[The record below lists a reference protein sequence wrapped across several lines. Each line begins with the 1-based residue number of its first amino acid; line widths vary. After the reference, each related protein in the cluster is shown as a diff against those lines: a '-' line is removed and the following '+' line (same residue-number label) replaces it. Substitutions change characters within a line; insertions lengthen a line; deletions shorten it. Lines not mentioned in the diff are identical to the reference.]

1 MEKEEKIVVILL
13 TMAILSLSVAYLAYY
28 PNDITGR
35 GGKELTSNCDIGERV
50 WLEGVVFSKTTTFKG
65 DHLIL
70 NVDHDSQLIAVF
82 IPNNNGA
89 SEIDN
94 MIRKNDRVHI
104 IGILDEYKGDKEIVV
119 QDKKDVIL
127 LDKVD

>member
-13 TMAILSLSVAYLAYY
+13 TMAILSLSIAYLTYY

-35 GGKELTSNCDIGERV
+35 GGKELTSNSDIGERV
-50 WLEGVVFSKTTTFKG
+50 WLEGVVFSKMTTFKG

-70 NVDHDSQLIAVF
+70 NVDHDSQLIAIF

-89 SEIDN
+89 DAIDN
-94 MIRKNDRVHI
+94 MIQKNDQVRI
-104 IGILDEYKGDKEIVV
+104 IGILDEYKGDREIVV
-119 QDKKDVIL
+119 QDKKDVML
-127 LDKVD
+127 LDKSN